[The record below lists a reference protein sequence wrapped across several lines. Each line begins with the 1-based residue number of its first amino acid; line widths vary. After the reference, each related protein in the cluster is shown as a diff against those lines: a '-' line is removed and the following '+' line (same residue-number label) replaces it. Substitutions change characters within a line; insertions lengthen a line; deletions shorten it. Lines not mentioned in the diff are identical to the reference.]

1 MIRKVITV
9 LLATA
14 SCVIGAAWV
23 ASWSHR
29 LTGTVYGESSFFE
42 FRIHD
47 GYLQGT
53 YVAVDSDA
61 ASRMGTSLA
70 SMVNG
75 NRLRSPIGN
84 RLRSPITPPRPTS
97 LFHHGPL
104 PGRGGWGPQVVQG
117 TIFGFA
123 LWPLLIVTA
132 PFPTLMIA
140 RGTRNAIRYRRRR
153 KRGLC
158 AACGYNLT
166 GNTSGVCPECAERI
180 GPCDDRQVTP

>member
-1 MIRKVITV
+1 VIRKVITV

-47 GYLQGT
+47 GYLEGT
-53 YVAVDSDA
+53 YIAVELDA
-61 ASRMGTSLA
+61 ASRLGTSLA
-70 SMVNG
+70 NMVNG
-75 NRLRSPIGN
+75 NRLRS
-84 RLRSPITPPRPTS
+84 RITSSRPTS

-104 PGRGGWGPQVVQG
+104 PGRGGWGPQVVRG

-132 PFPTLMIA
+132 PFPGLMIA
-140 RGTRNAIRYRRRR
+140 RGTRNARRYRRRR

-158 AACGYNLT
+158 LSCGYNLM
-166 GNTSGVCPECAERI
+166 GNTSGVCPECAEPI
-180 GPCDDRQVTP
+180 GLCDDLKVIL